1 MKLEQAEAALMR
13 LVESGRFGPGG
24 RLPPE
29 RELCGQL
36 GISRS
41 TLRKALDLLEARGK
55 IWRHVGRGTFVG
67 SRANTAG
74 ARCSSPIAR
83 PKKPAAGLMDIGLA
97 TNPMELM
104 ELRLMLEPQVAR
116 IAAVRASPDE
126 IAYMLHCVRKC
137 ELAADS
143 GTYELWD
150 GTLHNA
156 VAEATHNSLLVSV
169 LHSAN
174 ELRKLTAWG
183 RLRDAI
189 VSPRDRLLHWS
200 RQHRAF
206 VEAIAERNPERA
218 ERLAR
223 VHVEEVFRRI
233 TDATHEVSS
242 TVQPSGLRTLE
253 DTNS

>member
-67 SRANTAG
+67 S
-74 ARCSSPIAR
+74 R